1 MNDNYYN
8 YLFKHVLKDD
18 TLEIKTLTQYNHLY
32 LCAYSIN
39 TNNSKPFIRYL
50 LSNENESYSFPCF
63 DLSLITIIA
72 GLYSFKSC
80 IS

>member
-39 TNNSKPFIRYL
+39 TNNSKPDNKSLPCGGDL
-50 LSNENESYSFPCF
+50 LF
-63 DLSLITIIA
+63 
-72 GLYSFKSC
+72 LYG
-80 IS
+80 